1 MNEAAAATKQP
12 KVPLSQVGSCLQPA
26 TERLLRQHGVV
37 HSKCGCIRYVHA
49 QLLQDRLRF
58 VLSGAHD
65 DCSLSTSMH
74 ALSIIVKM

>member
-1 MNEAAAATKQP
+1 ML
-12 KVPLSQVGSCLQPA
+12 PLSQVGICLQPA

-65 DCSLSTSMH
+65 DCSLSISKQVPSLTCITRIFAATKST
-74 ALSIIVKM
+74 